1 MKINKLVGLLAL
13 LVILVVG
20 LRGAKSA
27 YQGLPPTYD
36 GSDTDV
42 TALYNAP
49 EHYDVSDPDGVGDII
64 VQMNLAKTHAVN
76 AVASV
81 VFDFRGFDTMGESFI
96 LFTAIGG
103 AIIILSRKSHR
114 DEPEQKEGSQS

>member
-20 LRGAKSA
+20 LRGAKYA
-27 YQGLPPTYD
+27 YQELPPTYD
-36 GSDTDV
+36 GSGTDV
-42 TALYNAP
+42 TALYNDP
-49 EHYDVSDPDGVGDII
+49 EHYDVSNPDGIGDII